1 VSDLTPD
8 ADPYDV
14 AEVAAAARAADPG
27 LPDGNAR
34 VLAEEAARYL
44 RDGAEDA
51 PDLARRLL
59 AAHPEWGATAANVV
73 ARAACLASGV
83 AP

>member
-1 VSDLTPD
+1 MSDLTPD

-14 AEVAAAARAADPG
+14 AEVVAAARAADPG

-34 VLAEEAARYL
+34 VLAEEAVGHL
-44 RDGAEDA
+44 QDGVADVPE
-51 PDLARRLL
+51 LARRLL

-73 ARAACLASGV
+73 ARASCVACGMVS
-83 AP
+83 

>member
-1 VSDLTPD
+1 MSDLTPD
-8 ADPYDV
+8 AEPYDV
-14 AEVAAAARAADPG
+14 DRVAAAARAADPG
-27 LPDGNAR
+27 LPRGNAR
-34 VLAEEAARYL
+34 VLAEEAVDHL
-44 RDGAEDA
+44 REGAEDA